1 MDYHLMYND
10 IIKKVN
16 ALFKE
21 DSNLRKKIYQ
31 RINFSPLQIAEQKD
45 MHENLVRETSRK
57 FHVTIRFFRDF
68 IERTYMSRMVPFH
81 SYTGLI
87 EAHDLIERFMG
98 TELAPITLEAIL
110 AIAIP
115 WEKIM
120 IRNLFR
126 MFIYD
131 QVDRPDVELQKLVIL
146 INGLEEA
153 KRFRESKGSWSSDI
167 ESFSKFYEEEF
178 MVDELSDMDET
189 ESILEAIRDEENYK
203 WYLNSV
209 VFPVMLQ
216 KYENHIFDFEDKK
229 ANSWKEVWERLKALP
244 KIDGMDKPKHRLENP
259 DTLRYIIK
267 DVLMQYHLGSLHLYH
282 PMWIFGS
289 RHYWMV
295 LHDYLHDFQL
305 EFEKYQMQRMLE
317 EV

>member
-1 MDYHLMYND
+1 
-10 IIKKVN
+10 
-16 ALFKE
+16 
-21 DSNLRKKIYQ
+21 
-31 RINFSPLQIAEQKD
+31 
-45 MHENLVRETSRK
+45 
-57 FHVTIRFFRDF
+57 
-68 IERTYMSRMVPFH
+68 
-81 SYTGLI
+81 
-87 EAHDLIERFMG
+87 
-98 TELAPITLEAIL
+98 
-110 AIAIP
+110 
-115 WEKIM
+115 M

-229 ANSWKEVWERLKALP
+229 LTAGKR
-244 KIDGMDKPKHRLENP
+244 
-259 DTLRYIIK
+259 
-267 DVLMQYHLGSLHLYH
+267 
-282 PMWIFGS
+282 FGNG
-289 RHYWMV
+289 
-295 LHDYLHDFQL
+295 
-305 EFEKYQMQRMLE
+305 
-317 EV
+317 